1 MIKLIISA
9 LWLVGQAAKTPASHA
24 GNAGS
29 IPARVTIVGVDCDE
43 VPPVPIPNTEV
54 KLIGAEDTWLEAA
67 RENRLMPTPA
77 VAILRTYSS
86 LAQSVEHAAVNRR
99 VVRSSRT
106 GGAKAPPCILSAAFF
121 QRVFS
126 SVGQSPRLI
135 TGWSRVRVP
144 EDPPNRKDACW
155 RLFYLA
161 GLGERRPFY
170 RFSGRCPDV
179 TQRGNRNGSPFTLPP
194 PCGGEKLVRGRW
206 RLFYLAGLG
215 ERRPFYGFSGRCP
228 DLTQRGNRN
237 GSPFTLPPPCGGE
250 KPVRGWWRL
259 FAAIMRASRGGR
271 LFYTGS
277 IICGGCAG
285 ELVQGAGPQG
295 RPPQA
300 AARGRRPR
308 SPPLPGRAALRA
320 IGWGFCG
327 APDGWWSGITSS
339 DGPGPPAGRRIAG
352 RDRRPAGTGYTECCP
367 QAGRSA
373 RRWPKSPQRRLR
385 YRRRRPAAARTR

>member
-43 VPPVPIPNTEV
+43 DPPVPIPNTEV

-161 GLGERRPFY
+161 GLGERR
-170 RFSGRCPDV
+170 
-179 TQRGNRNGSPFTLPP
+179 
-194 PCGGEKLVRGRW
+194 
-206 RLFYLAGLG
+206 LFYS
-215 ERRPFYGFSGRCP
+215 FSSRCP

-250 KPVRGWWRL
+250 EPVHGWQ
-259 FAAIMRASRGGR
+259 
-271 LFYTGS
+271 
-277 IICGGCAG
+277 CH
-285 ELVQGAGPQG
+285 
-295 RPPQA
+295 
-300 AARGRRPR
+300 
-308 SPPLPGRAALRA
+308 
-320 IGWGFCG
+320 
-327 APDGWWSGITSS
+327 
-339 DGPGPPAGRRIAG
+339 
-352 RDRRPAGTGYTECCP
+352 
-367 QAGRSA
+367 
-373 RRWPKSPQRRLR
+373 
-385 YRRRRPAAARTR
+385 

>member
-1 MIKLIISA
+1 MIKLIISV
-9 LWLVGQAAKTPASHA
+9 LWPVGQAAKTPASHA

-194 PCGGEKLVRGRW
+194 PCGGEKFVRR
-206 RLFYLAGLG
+206 
-215 ERRPFYGFSGRCP
+215 
-228 DLTQRGNRN
+228 
-237 GSPFTLPPPCGGE
+237 
-250 KPVRGWWRL
+250 WWRL
-259 FAAIMRASRGGR
+259 FCCNNESLPWWEAFSIR
-271 LFYTGS
+271 GS
-277 IICGGCAG
+277 IICRGCAG
-285 ELVQGAGPQG
+285 ELVQGEDPQG

-308 SPPLPGRAALRA
+308 SPPRRGGLP
-320 IGWGFCG
+320 CG
-327 APDGWWSGITSS
+327 P
-339 DGPGPPAGRRIAG
+339 
-352 RDRRPAGTGYTECCP
+352 
-367 QAGRSA
+367 
-373 RRWPKSPQRRLR
+373 
-385 YRRRRPAAARTR
+385 

>member
-9 LWLVGQAAKTPASHA
+9 LWPVGQAAKTPASHA

-86 LAQSVEHAAVNRR
+86 LAQSVEHAAVNLR

-144 EDPPNRKDACW
+144 EGVPK
-155 RLFYLA
+155 
-161 GLGERRPFY
+161 RPVGQVVKTEASHAF
-170 RFSGRCPDV
+170 
-179 TQRGNRNGSPFTLPP
+179 NIGS
-194 PCGGEKLVRGRW
+194 
-206 RLFYLAGLG
+206 
-215 ERRPFYGFSGRCP
+215 
-228 DLTQRGNRN
+228 N
-237 GSPFTLPPPCGGE
+237 
-250 KPVRGWWRL
+250 PVRVTISYLTKRVKVNIL
-259 FAAIMRASRGGR
+259 QFVTA
-271 LFYTGS
+271 
-277 IICGGCAG
+277 
-285 ELVQGAGPQG
+285 
-295 RPPQA
+295 
-300 AARGRRPR
+300 
-308 SPPLPGRAALRA
+308 
-320 IGWGFCG
+320 
-327 APDGWWSGITSS
+327 
-339 DGPGPPAGRRIAG
+339 
-352 RDRRPAGTGYTECCP
+352 
-367 QAGRSA
+367 
-373 RRWPKSPQRRLR
+373 
-385 YRRRRPAAARTR
+385 